1 MIHRYLLQQ
10 TIDIILDFE
19 TIFTSEYIN
28 NLRRYYLPDFV

>member
-10 TIDIILDFE
+10 TIDIILNFE
-19 TIFTSEYIN
+19 TIFSAESIN